1 MGIRQE
7 NRKKNIRGLLLTVMA
22 VIVLTAVGFAVV
34 ATQNSNA
41 FKERAENFYYSA
53 SDDTV
58 FSKVGNGLAVA
69 STSELQVFSADGVQT
84 MQETYIMSE
93 PAMSSGGD
101 NAVLYDIGGN
111 SVKIFSTNGM
121 IQNIKTDGRV
131 ISAKVNANGW
141 TAVCCEET
149 GYQGA
154 VYVYNAGG
162 SLVFKWLSGDGYV
175 FAASVSQD
183 NTYMAV
189 ITLGKNGTRIVKLKL
204 TEESYKKEYTVEGEL
219 LLDICYN
226 SKGEIYALSDEN
238 IYLIRNDKIELLYSF
253 GEMNLTDYCF
263 GDEPVLALNEHKTG
277 GLCTVLKVKHGG
289 ETETVASYENGII
302 SLDMSRK
309 YISVLTDSGLYIYD
323 SDDYDLTANYEVSAC
338 LKVLMYE
345 DGAAAA
351 ASRNSAGVYS
361 AKGNEA
367 DKGKGK

>member
-1 MGIRQE
+1 MSIRQE
-7 NRKKNIRGLLLTVMA
+7 NRKKNIRGLLLTIAA

-41 FKERAENFYYSA
+41 FKERAESFYYSA
-53 SDDTV
+53 SDDSV
-58 FSKVGNGLAVA
+58 FSKVGSGFAVA
-69 STSELQVFSADGVQT
+69 STSELQVFASDGVQT
-84 MQETYIMSE
+84 MQETYIMSD
-93 PAMSSGGD
+93 PAMSCGGD

-131 ISAKVNANGW
+131 ISAKMNSKGW

-154 VYVYNAGG
+154 VYVYNSGG
-162 SLVFKWLSGDGYV
+162 SLVYKWLSGDGYV

-183 NTYMAV
+183 NTYLAV
-189 ITLGKNGTRIVKLKL
+189 ITLGESGSRVVKLKL
-204 TEESYKKEYTVEGEL
+204 TEESYKKEYTAEGEL
-219 LLDICYN
+219 LLDVHYN
-226 SKGEIYALSDEN
+226 SKGEIFALSDEN
-238 IYLIRNDKIELLYSF
+238 LYLIKNDDIKLIYNF

-263 GDEPVLALNEHKTG
+263 GDELILALNEHKTG
-277 GLCTVLKVKHGG
+277 GACTVVKVLPSG
-289 ETETVASYENGII
+289 ETENVSTHENGVV

-323 SDDYDLTANYEVSAC
+323 YNDYELTANYEVSAC
-338 LKVLMYE
+338 LRVLMYE